1 MALTVI
7 VIILI
12 ILMLALAFGI
22 GSNDETMATLVG
34 SKAIKTKYAIAL
46 GAILVLLGVIFLS
59 ENVSK
64 TIGENLLGESV
75 EYNVYMLLSII
86 ISTTIWLVV
95 ASQTGAPISTTHSV
109 VGAVFGIAIVW
120 SFQGDGGFGQSMD
133 WGTLGEVAL
142 GWVISPL
149 LGFFGAILFKLIL
162 DKILAKF
169 QKGLNRVEKI
179 ERVFAVLLILAVGW
193 SQFSRGGNDSGNALG
208 ILYGLLESGS
218 INNPTP
224 FFMISSLNEKFSMG
238 ILTKHFTPQIKPIYL
253 IIAVGVMIAFGIIV
267 IGRIVIKNVGN
278 NLIAI
283 KPSDAF
289 SIELATS
296 SVIFLAT
303 ILGFPIS
310 GSHVLIF
317 AIVGAGMAKGE
328 KPNKKSFTKI
338 IISWIITFPV
348 AAALSALIY
357 GIFLAAVP
365 VI

>member
-1 MALTVI
+1 
-7 VIILI
+7 
-12 ILMLALAFGI
+12 
-22 GSNDETMATLVG
+22 
-34 SKAIKTKYAIAL
+34 
-46 GAILVLLGVIFLS
+46 
-59 ENVSK
+59 
-64 TIGENLLGESV
+64 
-75 EYNVYMLLSII
+75 
-86 ISTTIWLVV
+86 
-95 ASQTGAPISTTHSV
+95 
-109 VGAVFGIAIVW
+109 
-120 SFQGDGGFGQSMD
+120 
-133 WGTLGEVAL
+133 
-142 GWVISPL
+142 
-149 LGFFGAILFKLIL
+149 
-162 DKILAKF
+162 
-169 QKGLNRVEKI
+169 
-179 ERVFAVLLILAVGW
+179 
-193 SQFSRGGNDSGNALG
+193 
-208 ILYGLLESGS
+208 
-218 INNPTP
+218 
-224 FFMISSLNEKFSMG
+224 
-238 ILTKHFTPQIKPIYL
+238 
-253 IIAVGVMIAFGIIV
+253 MIAFGIIV